1 MRNSINSP
9 SLRDMLSSF
18 LIALREGLEAALIV
32 GILVAYVVKTDRRFL
47 LTPIWTGVGAALG
60 LSIALGGFLGF
71 TSSELSERGET
82 FFAGSTSVIAVAL
95 VTGMVFWLKRTAR
108 ALREELHGKVEEAAL
123 VGPIALAAAAFFAV
137 AREGLETVLFL
148 YSNFRTVGSRT
159 PVIFGLLIGL
169 ALAVSLGYL
178 IYRRAI
184 NLNLSKFFNITGVA
198 LIVVAAGVLSYAV
211 HEFQELGWLPGE
223 TSYIWD
229 VTGWMAPDS
238 LAGTLLAGT
247 IGFDTTTSWLQFLVW
262 ITYLAG
268 VIALY
273 LRTTSKAPMA
283 VRATK

>member
-1 MRNSINSP
+1 LRNSGFRS
-9 SLRDMLSSF
+9 SLRLMLSSF

-47 LTPIWTGVGAALG
+47 LTPIWSGVGVALA
-60 LSIALGGFLGF
+60 LSLALGGFLGF

-82 FFAGSTSVIAVAL
+82 FFAGTTSIVAVAL

-108 ALREELHGKVEEAAL
+108 ALRDELHGKVEQAAL

-148 YSNFRTVGSRT
+148 YSNFRTVGSKT
-159 PVIFGLLIGL
+159 PVVVGFIIGL
-169 ALAVSLGYL
+169 TLAISLGYL

-184 NLNLSKFFNITGVA
+184 NLNLSRFFNITGVA

-223 TSYIWD
+223 TAYIWD

-238 LAGTLLAGT
+238 LVGTLLAGT
-247 IGFDTTTSWLQFLVW
+247 IGFDTTTSWLQFVVW
-262 ITYLAG
+262 ATYLAG

-273 LRTTSKAPMA
+273 LRTSSRVPVKTVSAK
-283 VRATK
+283 